1 MSLFSFPSALV
12 PVIDVFE
19 KLGVRYYIG
28 GSVASSAHGIARST
42 QDIDIIADLHLQH
55 ARLLVDALTQSF
67 YVDLEVVQEAIQH
80 RTSFNLIHLESLT
93 KIDIFL
99 LKPRSFDLQAFGRT
113 TSSGLENSVAGRQ
126 FQLASPED
134 TILNKLE
141 WYRQGG
147 EISERQWT
155 DVLGVLKV
163 QSKSLDRAYLLR
175 WAVQL
180 GVDDLL
186 KRSLEDAGLEND
198 ESP

>member
-42 QDIDIIADLHLQH
+42 QDIDIIADLHLQN

-67 YVDLEVVQEAIQH
+67 YLDLEMVQEAIQH
-80 RTSFNLIHLESLT
+80 RTSFNLIHFESLT

-99 LKPRSFDLQAFGRT
+99 LKPRSFDLQAFERT

-198 ESP
+198 ESA

>member
-19 KLGVRYYIG
+19 KLHVRYYIG

-42 QDIDIIADLHLQH
+42 QDIDIIADLHLRH

-67 YVDLEVVQEAIQH
+67 YVDFEMVQEAIQR
-80 RTSFNLIHLESLT
+80 RTAFNLVHFESMT
-93 KIDIFL
+93 KIDIFV
-99 LKPRSFDLQAFGRT
+99 LKPRPFDLQAFERIC
-113 TSSGLENSVAGRQ
+113 SSGLENSLAGRQ
-126 FQLASPED
+126 FQLSSPED
-134 TILNKLE
+134 IVLKKLE

-147 EISERQWT
+147 EVSERQWT

-163 QSKSLDRAYLLR
+163 QSKSLDMAYLLK

-180 GVDDLL
+180 GVEDLL
-186 KRSLEDAGLEND
+186 KRSLADAGLEND
-198 ESP
+198 ESA

>member
-55 ARLLVDALTQSF
+55 ARLLVDSLIQSF
-67 YVDLEVVQEAIQH
+67 YVDLAMVQEAIQH

-99 LKPRSFDLQAFGRT
+99 LKPRSFDLQAFERT
-113 TSSGLENSVAGRQ
+113 TSSGLENLVAGRQ
-126 FQLASPED
+126 VQLASPED

-198 ESP
+198 ESA

>member
-1 MSLFSFPSALV
+1 MSLFSFPSGLV

-19 KLGVRYYIG
+19 KLGIRYYIG

-55 ARLLVDALTQSF
+55 ARLLTDALTQSF
-67 YVDLEVVQEAIQH
+67 YVDFEMVQEAIQR
-80 RTSFNLIHLESLT
+80 RTSFNLVHFESMT
-93 KIDIFL
+93 KIDVFV
-99 LKPRSFDLQAFGRT
+99 LKPRSFDLQALERVS
-113 TSSGLENSVAGRQ
+113 SSGLQNSVGERQ

-147 EISERQWT
+147 EVSERQWT

-198 ESP
+198 ESA

>member
-99 LKPRSFDLQAFGRT
+99 LKPRSFDLQAFERT

-175 WAVQL
+175 WAAQL

-198 ESP
+198 ESA